1 MQCMGNPKSAFEVSV
16 GDRIEL
22 ISMQDKDAVPAGSTG
37 TVRMLCDTPGFEQ
50 IVVDWDNGRGLA
62 IIPGVDRFRRI

>member
-1 MQCMGNPKSAFEVSV
+1 MGNPSSAFGVRV

-22 ISMQDKDAVPAGSTG
+22 LAMQDPDAVPAGSRG
-37 TVRMLCDTPGFEQ
+37 TVSMLCDTPGLEQ

-62 IIPGVDRFRRI
+62 IIPGVDRFRKI